1 MFSTRG
7 WGGGHWTPEDH
18 SDGEDPALDLW
29 VIFFFD
35 RQPAFSVKL
44 NRLRG
49 HCTRHSV
56 SDCIKKKVRSSG
68 FRGCTASTQVLYG
81 THAPCTKARPSL
93 GDGRAQLP
101 LQRAH
106 GRGQLVHASRAPR
119 ATLHVVAKAWPRVNG
134 WIDTLVTKRPFI
146 FDSRSR
152 HLNGRPPF
160 PTQPQVAW
168 ARNPAALPAG
178 SAPGVSCVVRERA

>member
-29 VIFFFD
+29 VIFFLTDSSFLCEEVE
-35 RQPAFSVKL
+35 SVARAL
-44 NRLRG
+44 
-49 HCTRHSV
+49 HSV
-56 SDCIKKKVRSSG
+56 SDCIKKKKVRSSG